1 MTLKFGNSGIA
12 AFLLSIAAC
21 SGDEVEDPFQPLLDA
36 SSSGAVI
43 GDAGAAQPGLPGGST
58 AGGLGGGAGGIA
70 FGQHNLP

>member
-36 SSSGAVI
+36 SSSGAVV
-43 GDAGAAQPGLPGGST
+43 GDAQPGLPGGST

-70 FGQHNLP
+70 FGQRNLP